1 MYRKVIKLIL
11 ILLVMLT
18 IFLFSS
24 DNGIKSTKKSD
35 IVIVKTT
42 QFFLGKKL
50 SGKEYQRYIES
61 FVVPVRK
68 SAHFFIYFVLGIL
81 MISFVGEFR
90 NINYIALLISIS
102 ICFLYACSDEV
113 HQLFVSGRSGEACDV
128 FIDTFGSFFGV
139 IIYFICYTKYR
150 KVKEKKYE

>member
-1 MYRKVIKLIL
+1 MFRKIIKLIL
-11 ILLVMLT
+11 ILLVMII

-24 DNGIKSTKKSD
+24 DNGIESTKKSD

-42 QFFLGKKL
+42 QLFLGKKL
-50 SGKEYQRYIES
+50 SAEEYQKYIDK
-61 FVVPVRK
+61 FVMLVRK
-68 SAHFFIYFVLGIL
+68 SAHFLIYLILGVLI
-81 MISFVGEFR
+81 ISFIKEFR
-90 NINYIALLISIS
+90 SVDYISLLVSIG

-113 HQLFVSGRSGEACDV
+113 HQLFVSGRSGEVCDV

-150 KVKEKKYE
+150 KVEEKKYE